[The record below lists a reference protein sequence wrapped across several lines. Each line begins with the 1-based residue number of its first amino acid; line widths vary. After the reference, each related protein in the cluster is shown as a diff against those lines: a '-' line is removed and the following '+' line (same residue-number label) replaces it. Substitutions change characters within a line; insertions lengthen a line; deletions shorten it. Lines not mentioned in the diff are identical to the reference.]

1 LSIDRGGFEHGKR
14 SKTFSDT
21 DHLQTARLTGSEIH
35 MTRQG
40 ALIGVPSGAGACG
53 VGQHETPAALRAAGL
68 IERLTDAGMAV
79 TDLGDSPSWPWRPD
93 RDNPRAQNLCAV
105 TEQVR
110 TTSTRVADGLAV
122 PGRIAIVLGGDCT
135 IGIGAVAG
143 ARSAL
148 GDVGLLYFD
157 LHSDL
162 NTPASSSDG
171 ALDWMALAHM
181 LAIPGS
187 EPSLARAT
195 GHVQIIDPAQVVLF
209 GHDRAQ
215 ATGWERNQ
223 IKRLDLARFAVEDV
237 AIDPE
242 AKAADALEL
251 LARRAERYVIHLD
264 VDVVDFTDAPL
275 SEHTARNTG
284 LPLGVMFRALKVLAA
299 GRGLAAITI
308 TELNPKNAAVED
320 GLLESFAESLAAAIA

>member
-1 LSIDRGGFEHGKR
+1 M
-14 SKTFSDT
+14 
-21 DHLQTARLTGSEIH
+21 ARVRRLAWQAHPEESAGSESP
-35 MTRQG
+35 MTREV
-40 ALIGVPSGAGACG
+40 ALMGVPSGAGACG

-79 TDLGDSPSWPWRPD
+79 SDLGDSPPWPWRPD
-93 RDNPRAQNLCAV
+93 RTNRRAQNLDAV
-105 TEQVR
+105 VEQVR
-110 TTSTRVADGLAV
+110 TTATRVAKGVAV
-122 PGRIAIVLGGDCT
+122 PDRIALVLGGDCT
-135 IGIGAVAG
+135 IGIGTVAG
-143 ARSAL
+143 AQSAL

-157 LHSDL
+157 LHADL
-162 NTPASSSDG
+162 NNPASAGDG

-181 LAIPGS
+181 LAIPGR

-195 GHVQIIDPAQVVLF
+195 GRVPIIDPTQVVLF
-209 GHDRAQ
+209 GHGRAQ

-242 AKAADALEL
+242 AAAADALGL
-251 LARRAERYVIHLD
+251 LASRADRYLIHLD

-284 LPLGVMFRALKVLAA
+284 LSLGVMLRALKALAA
-299 GRGLAAITI
+299 GHGLAAITV
-308 TELNPKNAAVED
+308 TEINPKNAAAED
-320 GLLESFAESLAAAIA
+320 GL